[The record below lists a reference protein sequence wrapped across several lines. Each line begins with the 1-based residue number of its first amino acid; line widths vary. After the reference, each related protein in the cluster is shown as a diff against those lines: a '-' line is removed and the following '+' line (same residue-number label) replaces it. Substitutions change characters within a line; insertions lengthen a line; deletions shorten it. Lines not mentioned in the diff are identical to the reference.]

1 MRMNIYIAGSL
12 RLEVMGMEVENA
24 YMSDAATHGCKPATA
39 TKVRVADLTYRK
51 SPTFFFLLTRLAR

>member
-24 YMSDAATHGCKPATA
+24 YMSDAVTHTGLQAGNCHQSQG
-39 TKVRVADLTYRK
+39 R
-51 SPTFFFLLTRLAR
+51 